1 MFESWYSG
9 CMDYGSGGFNPY
21 DRTCAS
27 RSFLGDIADQWAVLI
42 LGDLLRGGS
51 RYTELGRTVDGIS
64 QGSLAKTLR
73 TLERDGLVTR
83 NVLPERPPRV
93 DYSLTPLG
101 RSLAE
106 SLEPLH
112 AWLQTHMHDVLA
124 AQVQHDADS

>member
-1 MFESWYSG
+1 
-9 CMDYGSGGFNPY
+9 MDVDSGGFNPY
-21 DRTCAS
+21 DRSCAS
-27 RSFLGDIADQWAVLI
+27 RGFLVDVADPWSVLI
-42 LGDLLRGGS
+42 LGDLLGGSS
-51 RYTELGRTVDGIS
+51 RYTEIVRAVGGIS

-106 SLEPLH
+106 TLEPFH
-112 AWLQTHMHDVLA
+112 AWLQAHMFDVLDA
-124 AQVQHDADS
+124 RATHDAAH